1 MSPACEQRAKW
12 MEGVLRD
19 MGRGVL
25 GVLFG
30 GEGQGEIGDKEEEE
44 GEQRERCKEEEG
56 EQFRWELIYLEG
68 ENPRNRDGVV
78 ELEVVGKSVSL
89 KG

>member
-30 GEGQGEIGDKEEEE
+30 GEEQGDKEEEEE
-44 GEQRERCKEEEG
+44 GEQRERCKEEG

-78 ELEVVGKSVSL
+78 ELEVVGKSVAL